1 MNFNHHCT
9 IDVLPSYL
17 SSLTFGV
24 DAEEEAAGATAGV
37 VTVVTA
43 GALTCTCFVVSG
55 LV

>member
-17 SSLTFGV
+17 FSLTVGV
-24 DAEEEAAGATAGV
+24 DAEEEAAGVTAGV

-43 GALTCTCFVVSG
+43 GTSTCTCLVVSG